1 MGTPA
6 ITVDEL
12 QGDQEHN
19 ADHGSGFII
28 DFGNALLHG
37 RSGSV
42 ARDQQFVGLDS
53 IHAPYHAFD
62 GTLDGRSRVLGS
74 WLG

>member
-28 DFGNALLHG
+28 DFG
-37 RSGSV
+37 
-42 ARDQQFVGLDS
+42 
-53 IHAPYHAFD
+53 
-62 GTLDGRSRVLGS
+62 TLSSTVVRVPSRETSSL
-74 WLG
+74 